1 MHLLLYEEARRK
13 VLLEKIS
20 SCNVLVYMFQ
30 RSISYK
36 RVSLFNMIKNIFKKK
51 SHLVFLSLTG
61 CDYINDD
68 DIRNALFPQL
78 CYILLI
84 LHGIHGLV
92 YLQKISYVIYVKL
105 D

>member
-1 MHLLLYEEARRK
+1 M
-13 VLLEKIS
+13 
-20 SCNVLVYMFQ
+20 
-30 RSISYK
+30 
-36 RVSLFNMIKNIFKKK
+36 
-51 SHLVFLSLTG
+51 VFLSLTG

-68 DIRNALFPQL
+68 DIGNALFPQL

-92 YLQKISYVIYVKL
+92 YLQKISYVLYGKL

>member
-1 MHLLLYEEARRK
+1 M
-13 VLLEKIS
+13 
-20 SCNVLVYMFQ
+20 
-30 RSISYK
+30 
-36 RVSLFNMIKNIFKKK
+36 
-51 SHLVFLSLTG
+51 VFLSLTG

-92 YLQKISYVIYVKL
+92 YLQKIPHVIYVKL
-105 D
+105 DKPNNSYFCDISKKIQ